1 MKPSTLAAIAALPA
15 ALFAVPFAHA
25 GERDVQIRS
34 IDFETGVF
42 ELHNCGSETI
52 DLSQWRFCT
61 HDEDQVRRY
70 TAETGLVGISLTPGA
85 SLFIHTNNDAPGGN
99 TINVSAMGGL
109 FAAPLDQAGAFA
121 IGLYFPDADGVVDLF
136 DFGNPAQYGDHI
148 QWSEGGAD
156 NLTADERSDEAELA
170 GLWADQS
177 QWIDVSVNTLR
188 IDLTDTTCGL
198 LHSPADYL
206 VTDAGG
212 PCNDA
217 DLAEPFGMLDFSDV
231 VAYLTAFGTMD
242 PAADLAPP
250 FGSFDFTDVVA
261 FLGAFAAGCP

>member
-1 MKPSTLAAIAALPA
+1 MFTKPFAAAAALSIA
-15 ALFAVPFAHA
+15 SLAHGA
-25 GERDVQIRS
+25 ERDIQIRS
-34 IDFETGVF
+34 VDFETGVF

-70 TAETGLVGISLTPGA
+70 TANTGFDGVSIAPGG
-85 SLFIHTNNDAPGGN
+85 SVFIHTNNDAAGAGE
-99 TINVSAMGGL
+99 INVSALGGT
-109 FAAPLDQAGAFA
+109 FAAPMDQAGAFA
-121 IGLYFPDADGVVDLF
+121 IGLYFPDGDGDVDLG

-170 GLWADQS
+170 GLWFDQS
-177 QWIDVSVNTLR
+177 QWIDVSTNSER

-198 LHSPADYL
+198 LHAPSDYD
-206 VTDAGG
+206 VSEAGG

-217 DLAEPFGMLDFSDV
+217 DLAEPFGTLDFSDV

-261 FLGAFAAGCP
+261 FLTSFSMGCP